1 MTSFAKY
8 VAVLSAGL
16 IVVLALPGK
25 ADDRQDA
32 QSRTPRKLRKRRDKK
47 PKADPAATPKKR
59 FDVPVEKGHPA
70 FVLKIPYFT
79 PDGKRQMN
87 FTIGVASRIDENHVE
102 MKDLQ
107 IETFDENEE
116 HEMDIDLPT
125 AIFNT
130 ETSVITSRQ
139 HVTIHRDDFDLTG
152 ECMIFNTLTKQG
164 GLGGNVHMLIYNL
177 DRGETDPSSTP
188 ETKEK

>member
-16 IVVLALPGK
+16 IVIMAPGGK
-25 ADDRQDA
+25 ADPDKTPKPDA
-32 QSRTPRKLRKRRDKK
+32 KEAPKKKDKK
-47 PKADPAATPKKR
+47 PKPDEAATPRKR
-59 FDVPVEKGHPA
+59 TDVPVEKGHPA
-70 FVLKIPYFT
+70 FVLRIPYFT

-87 FTIGVASRIDENHVE
+87 FTIGVASRIDEDHID
-102 MKDLQ
+102 MKDLKV
-107 IETFDENEE
+107 ETFDENEE

>member
-16 IVVLALPGK
+16 IVVLAPCGK
-25 ADDRQDA
+25 ADPDKTPKPDA
-32 QSRTPRKLRKRRDKK
+32 KEVPKKKDKK
-47 PKADPAATPKKR
+47 PKPDEAATPRKR
-59 FDVPVEKGHPA
+59 TDVPVEKGHPA
-70 FVLKIPYFT
+70 FVLRIPYFT

-87 FTIGVASRIDENHVE
+87 FTIGVASRIDEDHID
-102 MKDLQ
+102 MKDLKV
-107 IETFDENEE
+107 ETFDENEE

-177 DRGETDPSSTP
+177 DRGETPPPSSTP